1 MGPLMSR
8 AIINFLRSASH
19 IGTSIL
25 IHHILFTNSQPK
37 CAPNDPVLWYCT
49 PVGLEDLVASD
60 LIEPLS

>member
-1 MGPLMSR
+1 MGPLMGR

-25 IHHILFTNSQPK
+25 IHHLLFTNSQPK
-37 CAPNDPVLWYCT
+37 CAPNDPVLQYCT

-60 LIEPLS
+60 LAESMS